1 MPQTAET
8 QVYAMFGKATGVYCY
23 TDMQTM
29 HNKSDRGQIL
39 EMMKNNVIFYG
50 TRSHK
55 TLLHINMAQE
65 VVSSAGNDTSL
76 LVI

>member
-8 QVYAMFGKATGVYCY
+8 QVTAMFGKATGVYRY

-39 EMMKNNVIFYG
+39 EMMKNNVILYG
-50 TRSHK
+50 PRSHK
-55 TLLHINMAQE
+55 TLLYINMAQE
-65 VVSSAGNDTSL
+65 VVSSAGNNTSL